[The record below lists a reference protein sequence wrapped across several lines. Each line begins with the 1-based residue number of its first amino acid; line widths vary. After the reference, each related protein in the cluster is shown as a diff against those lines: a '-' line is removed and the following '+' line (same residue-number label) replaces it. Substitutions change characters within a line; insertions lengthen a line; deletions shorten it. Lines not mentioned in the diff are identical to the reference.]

1 MGSLR
6 GHIGP
11 GLAFCIIG
19 LWHLFNHT
27 KLHATNPNSYISHPF
42 FPISKFKHL
51 ELHFIIFATLTS
63 ISMELFILPHR
74 HHPFAPDG
82 SIPSNHLHNL
92 EHSAISLAFLTYAA
106 SAVALDRIAPPARSA
121 LTHLLAAAAFQQEL
135 LLFHLHSTDHAGLE
149 GRYHWLLQLLI
160 LASLAVT
167 VLSLADSRSFLLGF
181 VRSLLIFAQGVWLVV
196 IGVMLYTP
204 RLMPKGC
211 AVGLDDGHYVVRCDG
226 GEAVERAKSLAAIL
240 FSYYVV
246 AVAVFG
252 VLFYLCLVKLY
263 SKAHVEYHGL
273 ATDFGDHKEEA
284 DAFHLDG

>member
-11 GLAFCIIG
+11 GIAFCMIG

-27 KLHATNPNSYISHPF
+27 KLHATNPNSYISHPW
-42 FPISKFKHL
+42 FPVSRFRYL
-51 ELHFIIFATLTS
+51 ELYFIIFAALTS
-63 ISMELFILPHR
+63 ISMELFIMPHR

-92 EHSAISLAFLTYAA
+92 EHATISLTFLTYA
-106 SAVALDRIAPPARSA
+106 SFAVILDRISPPARTA
-121 LTHLLAAAAFQQEL
+121 LTHLLAVLTLAQEL
-135 LLFHLHSTDHAGLE
+135 LLFRLHSTDHAGLE
-149 GRYHWLLQLLI
+149 GHYHWLLQILI
-160 LASLAVT
+160 LAALTLAV
-167 VLSLADSRSFLLGF
+167 LSAADSRSFLLSF
-181 VRSLLIFAQGVWLVV
+181 VRSLAILAQGGWLVV

-211 AVGLDDGHYVVRCDG
+211 AVGVEDGHYVVRCGG

-246 AVAVFG
+246 GVSCFG
-252 VLFYLCLVKLY
+252 LGVYLYLVKLY
-263 SKAHVEYHGL
+263 SKDHVEYHNL
-273 ATDFGDHKEEA
+273 EDATDFGDSMEWN
-284 DAFHLDG
+284 G